1 MRWNWRLT
9 AMCVLAVAMMV
20 GPVAADDFTGSE
32 TEERELACPG
42 EGESVPANQ
51 SEPGPDDC
59 PGEEENETYTGTV
72 WTNEV
77 TCNDDGVEVGPAGN
91 LYYVGDPGDMEGGV
105 GICNDGDT
113 VPLQGRI
120 VLQGSMDD
128 GLTAYADGTDN
139 NTPDQLQGWARVD
152 VNGDGPEVR
161 CGADDGKRDATTP
174 GPEDTSDNCG

>member
-1 MRWNWRLT
+1 MRLSWRMM
-9 AMCVLAVAMMV
+9 AGCVLAVALMV

-59 PGEEENETYTGTV
+59 PGEAEDETYTGTV

-77 TCNDDGVEVGPAGN
+77 TCNDDGVPVGPAGN
-91 LYYVGDPGDMEGGV
+91 LYAFGSEDLAGGV

-113 VPLQGRI
+113 VPVQGRI

-128 GLTAYADGTDN
+128 GITAYADGTDGN
-139 NTPDQLQGWARVD
+139 SPEQLQGWARVD
-152 VNGDGPEVR
+152 VDGGGPQVR
-161 CGADDGKRDATTP
+161 CGSEDGKRDATAP
-174 GPEDTSDNCG
+174 DPEDTSDNCG